1 MYELGFPKLFIS
13 LPIPLPVFT
22 LCLSP
27 LFLIVK
33 CDSVNDG
40 LWLFLIEK
48 MNLLNPYIKNLSCLF
63 LKIFLE

>member
-13 LPIPLPVFT
+13 LPIPLPIFA

-33 CDSVNDG
+33 CDSVNDR

-48 MNLLNPYIKNLSCLF
+48 AEFIESIY
-63 LKIFLE
+63 